1 MRIGPFTK
9 SQIPFLFAH
18 TRLTLVFFSF
28 ESESK
33 KEQEKALK
41 LALRLK
47 KELEKE
53 TERGVAENLKLCE
66 KAKRDEEREVLRL
79 AKETAAAVA
88 AEEKQKKKEA
98 ARVAKEASLAEA
110 ARQKETN
117 KLEREQA
124 LVDAKLA
131 KEQALETDKL
141 EKELAKE
148 SEKRRL
154 VEVKKANEEAL
165 VPELVVFLLKNP
177 RLTSPQ
183 VVTQFV
189 DAKVAQDTANKEFV
203 TKVLLR
209 DALREIATPPVNH
222 LDPLR
227 RWGIT
232 EIGLTKAGLSEAEA
246 DALRVEVPL
255 TSEEK
260 ALVTKKEQEAKR
272 NAEKS
277 KLQSQKQKQAS
288 VLKGF
293 FSAAPKQKPATEHDK
308 TEVRV
313 APVSKPLCETREL
326 MFIDAI
332 SATNERVGFTYSK
345 EHTLSSWKKLS
356 TRVDSRGIDP
366 GSSST
371 HVTSLT
377 AGRFGA
383 RRGVSGKRTR
393 DALVSSDSSMKTAIE
408 RSLADTLAP
417 QRIAKRRKL
426 LSVDCSSEY
435 RDDET
440 VLGESV
446 PLQYRFGFQLGAE
459 QLDSL
464 DQMRKT
470 FPVPGGR
477 PAFWGSGSLSKL
489 KDSLTGTGALS
500 SVSAKALARA
510 PFKRDAAIEYE
521 DELGNFFDSGDEWDE
536 PTEGENLEG
545 SDLEEDD
552 EETAACEKNSD
563 DEALDGFEVPDGY
576 LSEEENGRGAED
588 ELADSEMELETGD
601 DGTHDDERK
610 ESVGVTDGTISTDDD
625 QDAFNSRLT
634 QDRSRVTL
642 TQWLERARRQNR
654 PLVISSFAPATP
666 DQRLN
671 DGNNQG
677 GANLLDALRVTRFA
691 RAAGNKHMRPLVSM
705 YSPPLTAAEVSDLEL
720 LKTSEDKSRRDHD
733 RVRLANEKAAE
744 KTRKDAEKETARCA
758 KELKK
763 AEKERELET
772 KKLDAELKK
781 VERELEKREKQVL
794 KDQRAAEK
802 AAKAQV
808 LAQKTAALLAK
819 GKGQTQLQMTPAKS
833 GTHNKSVSQPG
844 SSKKVSP
851 IKSLFEKAAMAV
863 EAKGRTNSEASIDA
877 TAAAPVDTDVFSG

>member
-1 MRIGPFTK
+1 
-9 SQIPFLFAH
+9 
-18 TRLTLVFFSF
+18 
-28 ESESK
+28 
-33 KEQEKALK
+33 
-41 LALRLK
+41 LK

-345 EHTLSSWKKLS
+345 EQTLSSWKKLS

-588 ELADSEMELETGD
+588 ELADLEMELETGD
-601 DGTHDDERK
+601 EGTHDDERK
-610 ESVGVTDGTISTDDD
+610 ESVGVTDCTISTDDD

-705 YSPPLTAAEVSDLEL
+705 YAPPLTAAEVSDLEL

>member
-1 MRIGPFTK
+1 
-9 SQIPFLFAH
+9 
-18 TRLTLVFFSF
+18 
-28 ESESK
+28 
-33 KEQEKALK
+33 
-41 LALRLK
+41 
-47 KELEKE
+47 
-53 TERGVAENLKLCE
+53 
-66 KAKRDEEREVLRL
+66 
-79 AKETAAAVA
+79 
-88 AEEKQKKKEA
+88 
-98 ARVAKEASLAEA
+98 
-110 ARQKETN
+110 
-117 KLEREQA
+117 
-124 LVDAKLA
+124 
-131 KEQALETDKL
+131 
-141 EKELAKE
+141 
-148 SEKRRL
+148 
-154 VEVKKANEEAL
+154 
-165 VPELVVFLLKNP
+165 
-177 RLTSPQ
+177 
-183 VVTQFV
+183 
-189 DAKVAQDTANKEFV
+189 
-203 TKVLLR
+203 
-209 DALREIATPPVNH
+209 
-222 LDPLR
+222 
-227 RWGIT
+227 
-232 EIGLTKAGLSEAEA
+232 
-246 DALRVEVPL
+246 
-255 TSEEK
+255 
-260 ALVTKKEQEAKR
+260 
-272 NAEKS
+272 
-277 KLQSQKQKQAS
+277 
-288 VLKGF
+288 
-293 FSAAPKQKPATEHDK
+293 
-308 TEVRV
+308 
-313 APVSKPLCETREL
+313 
-326 MFIDAI
+326 
-332 SATNERVGFTYSK
+332 
-345 EHTLSSWKKLS
+345 
-356 TRVDSRGIDP
+356 
-366 GSSST
+366 
-371 HVTSLT
+371 
-377 AGRFGA
+377 
-383 RRGVSGKRTR
+383 
-393 DALVSSDSSMKTAIE
+393 MKTAIE

>member
-1 MRIGPFTK
+1 M
-9 SQIPFLFAH
+9 
-18 TRLTLVFFSF
+18 
-28 ESESK
+28 
-33 KEQEKALK
+33 
-41 LALRLK
+41 RLK

-489 KDSLTGTGALS
+489 KDSLTGTGA
-500 SVSAKALARA
+500 V
-510 PFKRDAAIEYE
+510 
-521 DELGNFFDSGDEWDE
+521 
-536 PTEGENLEG
+536 
-545 SDLEEDD
+545 
-552 EETAACEKNSD
+552 
-563 DEALDGFEVPDGY
+563 
-576 LSEEENGRGAED
+576 
-588 ELADSEMELETGD
+588 
-601 DGTHDDERK
+601 
-610 ESVGVTDGTISTDDD
+610 
-625 QDAFNSRLT
+625 AFPVAQR
-634 QDRSRVTL
+634 RRV
-642 TQWLERARRQNR
+642 
-654 PLVISSFAPATP
+654 
-666 DQRLN
+666 
-671 DGNNQG
+671 
-677 GANLLDALRVTRFA
+677 
-691 RAAGNKHMRPLVSM
+691 
-705 YSPPLTAAEVSDLEL
+705 
-720 LKTSEDKSRRDHD
+720 
-733 RVRLANEKAAE
+733 
-744 KTRKDAEKETARCA
+744 
-758 KELKK
+758 
-763 AEKERELET
+763 
-772 KKLDAELKK
+772 
-781 VERELEKREKQVL
+781 
-794 KDQRAAEK
+794 
-802 AAKAQV
+802 
-808 LAQKTAALLAK
+808 
-819 GKGQTQLQMTPAKS
+819 
-833 GTHNKSVSQPG
+833 
-844 SSKKVSP
+844 
-851 IKSLFEKAAMAV
+851 
-863 EAKGRTNSEASIDA
+863 GRTN
-877 TAAAPVDTDVFSG
+877 GG

>member
-1 MRIGPFTK
+1 M
-9 SQIPFLFAH
+9 
-18 TRLTLVFFSF
+18 
-28 ESESK
+28 
-33 KEQEKALK
+33 
-41 LALRLK
+41 RLK

-601 DGTHDDERK
+601 EGTHDDERK

-625 QDAFNSRLT
+625 QDAFNSRLN

>member
-1 MRIGPFTK
+1 
-9 SQIPFLFAH
+9 
-18 TRLTLVFFSF
+18 
-28 ESESK
+28 
-33 KEQEKALK
+33 
-41 LALRLK
+41 LK

-588 ELADSEMELETGD
+588 ELADLEMELETGD
-601 DGTHDDERK
+601 EGTHDDERK
-610 ESVGVTDGTISTDDD
+610 ESVGVTDCTISTDDD

-705 YSPPLTAAEVSDLEL
+705 YAPPLTAAEVSDLEL

-763 AEKERELET
+763 AEKERDLET

>member
-1 MRIGPFTK
+1 M
-9 SQIPFLFAH
+9 
-18 TRLTLVFFSF
+18 
-28 ESESK
+28 
-33 KEQEKALK
+33 
-41 LALRLK
+41 RLK

-66 KAKRDEEREVLRL
+66 KARRDEEREVLRL

-98 ARVAKEASLAEA
+98 ACVAKEASLAEA

-601 DGTHDDERK
+601 EGTHDDERK

-705 YSPPLTAAEVSDLEL
+705 YAPPLTAAEVSDLEL

-863 EAKGRTNSEASIDA
+863 EAKTGRTNSEASIDA